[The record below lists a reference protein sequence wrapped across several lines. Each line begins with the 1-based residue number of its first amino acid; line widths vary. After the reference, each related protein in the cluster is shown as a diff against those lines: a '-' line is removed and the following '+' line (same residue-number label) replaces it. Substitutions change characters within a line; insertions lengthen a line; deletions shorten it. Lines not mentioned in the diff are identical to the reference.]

1 MRMRI
6 LTIGL
11 AAAAMALTTTA
22 IAGTAASAKG
32 RPCGEPVMTQG
43 TGSQGTGWTLKSM
56 YDDNG
61 PGLVVGEEFEINT
74 EGAGQHWTVVL
85 SDNGKA
91 FFTNDDDV
99 STATGINETH
109 PNPAVHHTTEVMTA
123 HAVRHDTGE
132 VIDGSVTLAPAPA
145 NCAPGTP

>member
-1 MRMRI
+1 MRMRAMAAV
-6 LTIGL
+6 LAVG
-11 AAAAMALTTTA
+11 AAAVTTSVVT
-22 IAGTAASAKG
+22 GGAAYAKG
-32 RPCGEPVMTQG
+32 RPCGSAVTASG
-43 TGSQGTGWTLKSM
+43 TGSLGTTWTLKSM

-85 SDNGKA
+85 SDNGTP
-91 FFTNDDDV
+91 FFTNNDDV

-109 PNPAVHHTTEVMTA
+109 PNHAVHGVTEVMTA

-132 VIDGSVTLAPAPA
+132 VIDGTVTLGPAPA
-145 NCAPGTP
+145 QCAPNSP